1 MRRRKGV
8 VVKEGRCPICGKK
21 GFPYPKPV
29 KAKGRSYTYLYYG
42 HYSREKYRR
51 RGLRRSHVKWC
62 YIGRYVKQKEGS
74 TKMPPKPK
82 QADKI
87 TPLSGC

>member
-1 MRRRKGV
+1 LCGMRRRRGV
-8 VVKEGRCPICGKK
+8 VVKEGRCPICGER
-21 GFPYPKPV
+21 GFPYRKPV

-62 YIGRYVKQKEGS
+62 YVGRYVKQKEGS
-74 TKMPPKPK
+74 QRRSKAKT
-82 QADKI
+82 
-87 TPLSGC
+87 SR